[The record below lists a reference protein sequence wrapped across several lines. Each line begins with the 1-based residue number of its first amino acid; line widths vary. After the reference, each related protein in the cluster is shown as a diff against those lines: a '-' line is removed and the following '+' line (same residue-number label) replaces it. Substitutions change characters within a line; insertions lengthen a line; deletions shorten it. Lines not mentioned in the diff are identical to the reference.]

1 LHLLLLASLFFL
13 VQMAI
18 QQAQP
23 LTSIYM
29 TFKIFQLIN
38 HFRRR
43 LKPRVQSDRTKP
55 DTSLGPKTRL
65 GLEND
70 AFRGLEKCL
79 PVRVSG
85 LEGSKYR
92 NAHDRVRKARKG
104 SRLSLKPLPLGRDGS
119 GPPNT
124 SKERVQRYVRVLLC
138 LVSSW
143 SYAKRC
149 IASYRTLTESSV
161 LRRMH

>member
-1 LHLLLLASLFFL
+1 
-13 VQMAI
+13 MAV

-29 TFKIFQLIN
+29 TFKIFQLID
-38 HFRRR
+38 HLRRR

-55 DTSLGPKTRL
+55 DTSLGPRTRL
-65 GLEND
+65 GLED
-70 AFRGLEKCL
+70 DVFRGFEKYL

-104 SRLSLKPLPLGRDGS
+104 NRSFLKPLPLGRDGS

-124 SKERVQRYVRVLLC
+124 SKEKVQRYVMVPLC

-149 IASYRTLTESSV
+149 IASYKTLTEGSV

>member
-1 LHLLLLASLFFL
+1 
-13 VQMAI
+13 
-18 QQAQP
+18 
-23 LTSIYM
+23 M

-38 HFRRR
+38 YLRRR

-65 GLEND
+65 GLED
-70 AFRGLEKCL
+70 DVFRGFEKYL
-79 PVRVSG
+79 PVRISG

-104 SRLSLKPLPLGRDGS
+104 NRSFLKPLPLGRDGS

-124 SKERVQRYVRVLLC
+124 SKEKVQRYVRVPLC

-149 IASYRTLTESSV
+149 IASYKTLTEGSV